1 MYSTAY
7 WSHLKMLHFLKYKT
21 NILHMVKSLA
31 SIDMKAMD
39 GESRA
44 KLVVK
49 INPKDQPHF

>member
-1 MYSTAY
+1 MYSTAN

-39 GESRA
+39 WESRA

-49 INPKDQPHF
+49 INLQD